1 MLPAQAAEKTEGR
14 PSHALRSLH
23 AVNQSAKDR
32 GSISVYDLDAGHRL
46 IKTIQTVPN
55 VGDVRGLAVSAV
67 TGKLYVAYQD
77 VSGTGMAYCLNVY
90 NDTVLWNRAV
100 SPGVDR
106 LAINPDG
113 QSLYVPTWEGG
124 ATNYINVLDAN
135 TGDVVRKVYFSN
147 RSHVPVVWADF
158 PRDEG

>member
-1 MLPAQAAEKTEGR
+1 
-14 PSHALRSLH
+14 
-23 AVNQSAKDR
+23 
-32 GSISVYDLDAGHRL
+32 
-46 IKTIQTVPN
+46 
-55 VGDVRGLAVSAV
+55 
-67 TGKLYVAYQD
+67 
-77 VSGTGMAYCLNVY
+77 MAYCLNVY